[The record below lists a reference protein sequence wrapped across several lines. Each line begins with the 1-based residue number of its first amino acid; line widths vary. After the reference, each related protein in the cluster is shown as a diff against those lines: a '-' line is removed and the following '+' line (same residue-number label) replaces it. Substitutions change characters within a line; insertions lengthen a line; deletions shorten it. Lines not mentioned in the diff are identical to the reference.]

1 MKGAIPDNITLVQL
15 YEVMYISDKLRSIPG
30 MNSKNFVMLNIIANE
45 VMGTRYMQSF
55 LVKNLSSFVIILI

>member
-15 YEVMYISDKLRSIPG
+15 YAVTYISDKLRSIPG

-45 VMGTRYMQSF
+45 VMGTIYMQSF